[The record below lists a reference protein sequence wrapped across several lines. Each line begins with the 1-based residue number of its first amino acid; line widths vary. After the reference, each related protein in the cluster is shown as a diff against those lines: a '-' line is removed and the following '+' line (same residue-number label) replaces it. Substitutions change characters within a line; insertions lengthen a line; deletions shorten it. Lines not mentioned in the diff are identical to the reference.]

1 MGPGAG
7 AGCRLESR
15 VLHSTLVGVGL
26 FQTIPLAHL
35 DPPGLLGHHR
45 PELVA
50 AAGGGL
56 WTGVEAERAAQ
67 HQRPPLHH
75 PGKQHAAGGWC
86 FFWTGC
92 RRWCAFSSAAP
103 LSSRPPSGGTKK
115 QTRKPSS
122 SDVTSPALPV
132 CCLWWTGQWAWRP
145 CRTARVHP
153 LKKKTVLHLPTV
165 RGGGQTC
172 AGGGE
177 GGGGLF
183 LTHGGGRT
191 TDTPPLWTTRYPFT
205 PPGGCP
211 PRLTRRHTRGLATQL
226 SHGA

>member
-92 RRWCAFSSAAP
+92 RRWCAFPSAAP
-103 LSSRPPSGGTKK
+103 LSSRPPSGGTKNK
-115 QTRKPSS
+115 HGSPRRLTSHPQPYPSAAS
-122 SDVTSPALPV
+122 G
-132 CCLWWTGQWAWRP
+132 GQVNGHGGRAEPRAST
-145 CRTARVHP
+145 CF
-153 LKKKTVLHLPTV
+153 KKKRFFTYRPV

-183 LTHGGGRT
+183 LTHCGGRT

-211 PRLTRRHTRGLATQL
+211 PRLTRRYTRGLATQL